1 MFAVPIDNTG
11 LASFVP
17 VRRQSGS
24 SVGLQDFGFNI
35 FGQEIRRPDEA
46 DDTFIGG
53 TNIGQIPQTSVKT
66 GDIEQAQVLAPGLA
80 GFIPLVSDRQLGFDE
95 EEGPLPSEVDINI
108 GDISEAIG
116 GKVDE
121 FGDKFSAFLDDP
133 IPTFNPD
140 KGPLGTVENIYIYF

>member
-24 SVGLQDFGFNI
+24 SVGLQDFGFNV
-35 FGQEIRRPDEA
+35 FGQKIRRPDEA

-53 TNIGQIPQTSVKT
+53 TDIGQIPQTSVKT

-80 GFIPLVSDRQLGFDE
+80 GFIPPRRIDGGFDE
-95 EEGPLPSEVDINI
+95 ESFPEGPPPSEIDINI
-108 GDISEAIG
+108 PGIEDISETI
-116 GKVDE
+116 
-121 FGDKFSAFLDDP
+121 GDK
-133 IPTFNPD
+133 I
-140 KGPLGTVENIYIYF
+140 